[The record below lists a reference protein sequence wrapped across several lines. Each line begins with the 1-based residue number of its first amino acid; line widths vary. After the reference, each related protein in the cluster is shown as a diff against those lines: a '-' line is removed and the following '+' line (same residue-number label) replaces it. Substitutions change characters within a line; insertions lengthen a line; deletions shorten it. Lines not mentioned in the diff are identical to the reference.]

1 MPTRS
6 TQSLEPIT
14 GFDTHH
20 PDNYEW
26 VAEQNAWMHPTV
38 AAMVYSDTYDNNE
51 PSSSDEKDRRHRNW
65 RKDKSRAAGGND
77 KPNWP
82 ELGPPGQ
89 ASYPEAV
96 SMHGYDTR
104 HTCST
109 MNWAPGLT
117 DTNNVLMP
125 QDEAEWDQWVRDT
138 NVHQNTAALERA

>member
-1 MPTRS
+1 MNMEAVLTRS

-26 VAEQNAWMHPTV
+26 VAEQNTWMHPAV
-38 AAMVYSDTYDNNE
+38 EAMAHSGIYDDDE
-51 PSSSDEKDRRHRNW
+51 PSLSDEEDHRCRNQ

-89 ASYPEAV
+89 ASYSEAV
-96 SMHGYDTR
+96 SMHGYDTH
-104 HTCST
+104 HTCSMT
-109 MNWAPGLT
+109 NWAPGLT
-117 DTNNVLMP
+117 GTNNVPMP
-125 QDEAEWDQWVRDT
+125 
-138 NVHQNTAALERA
+138 